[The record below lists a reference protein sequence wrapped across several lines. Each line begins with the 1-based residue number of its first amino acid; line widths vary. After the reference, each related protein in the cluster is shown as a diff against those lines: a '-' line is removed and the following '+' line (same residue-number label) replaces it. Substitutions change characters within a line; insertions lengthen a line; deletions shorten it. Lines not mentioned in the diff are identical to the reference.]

1 MEYIRKNIE
10 RKINFF
16 ECNNNTEELK
26 VLYQSYLE
34 YLMIYTLGYLWNKNF
49 NQCDIETK
57 TYVIE
62 LIQKPTIG
70 DIEVLCRKLDLNK
83 EIFKDKGLS
92 RKFSKY
98 PQFRNEKIGH
108 GYVFSDGTTEFVAE
122 LKDFCDTVKNSG
134 SIIYNQEI
142 DLVKVLKREN
152 GSYKGITFKS
162 NGSDYYPWSFPDN
175 SISFEV
181 GSIYGLTSENIYFKL
196 SPFLA
201 IDNENEY
208 YTFSSIVE
216 PLSGKCKYN
225 RLLKSGVTFFE
236 NQIFCNQD
244 IETDNLKRITK
255 NGTIISLFKK
265 NYSKYIETTIKDKV
279 LDFLLNAKHSVTATI
294 WGHGGVGK
302 TATVQKIC
310 DELGLKTNRRFDYI
324 VFTTAKDR
332 FYNYLT
338 GTIEESNERISS
350 YEELIKAINQIILN
364 DPKFELESIINFQQ
378 QLLIIIDDFETFSD
392 EEKEKIASF
401 IRKLDVTKHRVL
413 ITTRANIIIGEE
425 IKTNELDIEEATV
438 FLNQVFVNELSDQI
452 AIPNEI
458 KTGSTEL
465 KEKIH
470 WITSGRPI
478 FIYQFAFII
487 AQKGTLKDALL
498 FDIKKSDNAVEFLYG
513 RIYDYLS
520 PLGKDIFA
528 SISLLVSEND
538 LSNVIK
544 KLAYILN
551 IENRQEEFG
560 DAINELVKLKILE
573 IKEENFFY
581 IYSKEILT
589 IMTLMYNKRTD
600 SFKGNCNRR
609 LLQISRDK
617 KLDNEQALLQ
627 FANSNRYSK
636 NEEEVISS
644 YKQIL
649 NRITAPKD
657 IRLQAILNLTS
668 YLVIDRGKRETAI
681 KIFENNFSEFADEGQ
696 FIKMISTYYWA
707 NGSDDEK
714 EKAIQ
719 LLGDFTS
726 KNRNLKI
733 DINLELLGL
742 LLTFKTIQV
751 VSKKERI
758 KDKLNYNE
766 ITVTEFSKLNKS
778 IKQDF
783 KNIIQYHGWPLYNF
797 VNSIDFNSISSG
809 SRQNIVTGFYQFS
822 ELFTRLSDY
831 DNAAK
836 VCVFALEKFPD
847 NFHKL
852 FRSKLGRVKRYDNKP
867 NAQLKEHKISE
878 FGELLSNV
886 LKEKTNR

>member
-1 MEYIRKNIE
+1 MEYISKNIQ
-10 RKINFF
+10 RKINFY
-16 ECNNNTEELK
+16 ECNNNIEELR

-49 NQCDIETK
+49 NKCDIDTK

-62 LIQKPTIG
+62 LVQRPTIG
-70 DIEVLCRKLDLNK
+70 DVEVLCRKLDTEK

-108 GYVFSDGTTEFVAE
+108 GYIFSDATSDLVAE
-122 LKDFCDTVKNSG
+122 LKDFCDSIKNSG
-134 SIIYNQEI
+134 SSIYSHEI
-142 DLVKVLKREN
+142 DLIKVLKKEN

-162 NGSDYYPWSFPDN
+162 NGSDYYPWSFPDVTRN
-175 SISFEV
+175 FEV
-181 GSIYGLTSENIYFKL
+181 GSIYGLNSDNIYFKL
-196 SPFLA
+196 SPFIL

-208 YTFSSIVE
+208 YTFSSIIE
-216 PLSGKCKYN
+216 QLSGKCKYN
-225 RLLKSGVTFFE
+225 RLLKSGVIFFE
-236 NQIFCNQD
+236 NQVFCNQD
-244 IETDNLKRITK
+244 IETDSFKRITK

-265 NYSKYIETTIKDKV
+265 NYSRYIETTIKDKV
-279 LDFLLNAKHSVTATI
+279 LDFLLNSKHSVTATI

-310 DELGLKTNRRFDYI
+310 NELGLKTNRRFDYVI
-324 VFTTAKDR
+324 FTTAKDR

-350 YEELIKAINQIILN
+350 YEELIKSINQIIIN
-364 DPKFELESIINFQQ
+364 DPKFELSTIVNFQQ
-378 QLLIIIDDFETFSD
+378 QLLIVIDDFETFSD
-392 EEKEKIASF
+392 EEKEKITNF

-425 IKTNELDIEEATV
+425 IKTNELDAEETST
-438 FLNQVFVNELSDQI
+438 FLNQVFVNELSSQI

-458 KTGSTEL
+458 KAGNLEL

-470 WITSGRPI
+470 WITSGRPL
-478 FIYQFAFII
+478 FIYQFAYVI
-487 AQKGTLKDALL
+487 AQKGTLKDALQ
-498 FDIKKSDNAVEFLYG
+498 FDIKISDNAIEFLYG

-520 PLGKDIFA
+520 PLAKDIFSA
-528 SISLLVSEND
+528 ISLLVSEND
-538 LSNVIK
+538 HSNVIK
-544 KLAYILN
+544 KLAYVLN
-551 IENRQEEFG
+551 LENKQDEFN

-589 IMTLMYNKRTD
+589 IMTLMYNGRTD
-600 SFKGNCNRR
+600 SFKGNCNKR

-636 NEEEVISS
+636 NEEEVVSS

-649 NRITAPKD
+649 NRTTAPKD
-657 IRLQAILNLTS
+657 IRLQAILNLTA
-668 YLVIDRGKRETAI
+668 YLVIDRGKKEMAI
-681 KIFENNFSEFADEGQ
+681 TIFENNLSEFADEGQ
-696 FIKMISTYYWA
+696 FIKMISTYYWS
-707 NGSDDEK
+707 NGSDAEK

-719 LLGDFTS
+719 LLGDYLT

-751 VSKKERI
+751 VSKKEKI

-766 ITVTEFSKLNKS
+766 ITVTEFSNINKS

-783 KNIIQYHGWPLYNF
+783 KNIIHHHGWQLYNF
-797 VNSIDFNSISSG
+797 VNSIDFSSISSG

-822 ELFTRLSDY
+822 ELFTRLGDY

-836 VCVFALEKFPD
+836 ICIFAMEKFPD
-847 NFHKL
+847 SFHKL
-852 FRSKLGRVKRYDNKP
+852 FKAKFNRIKQYDYKP
-867 NAQLKEHKISE
+867 SIKVRDTKVSE
-878 FGELLSNV
+878 FGELLSNA
-886 LKEKTNR
+886 LSKMKKK